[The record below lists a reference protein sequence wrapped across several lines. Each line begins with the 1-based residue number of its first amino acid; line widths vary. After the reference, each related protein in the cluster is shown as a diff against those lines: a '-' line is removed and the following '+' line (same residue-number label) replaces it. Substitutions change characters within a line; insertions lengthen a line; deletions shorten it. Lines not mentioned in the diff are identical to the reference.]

1 MGRKGYRTK
10 SHTRLE
16 GHPEVSE
23 ARILASFLSG
33 TDTQVTEDEQNHAG
47 WICECSLTV
56 DRLLANRRKAR
67 HYKKFS
73 HMFLIIFHGEKFR
86 EFLR

>member
-1 MGRKGYRTK
+1 MGRKGYRIK
-10 SHTRLE
+10 SLTRLK
-16 GHPEVSE
+16 GHPEISE

-67 HYKKFS
+67 HYNKLS
-73 HMFLIIFHGEKFR
+73 HMFIIIFHGKKFQ